1 MRSLSTFVPCLVCLL
16 AGASAAAHTP
26 GAPVPAG
33 VPQVVAQPVV
43 APHIAADVDRAIVHL
58 EDGLGRLP
66 RLATHAVEAQ
76 KRTGI
81 AWFLRGDSFLEAEGR
96 SIGTAIGQGLA
107 ALARAIAA
115 DMVRGGGAQTQA
127 QAQATSTAP
136 LPRETP
142 GPR

>member
-1 MRSLSTFVPCLVCLL
+1 MSVHTLVLVFPLL
-16 AGASAAAHTP
+16 LLGASSAAQTA

-33 VPQVVAQPVV
+33 APQGLAQPVI

-96 SIGTAIGQGLA
+96 SIGNAIGQGLA

-115 DMVRGGGAQTQA
+115 DMVRSAPPQA
-127 QAQATSTAP
+127 STPAP
-136 LPRETP
+136 LPREAP